1 MLSSRSHSLGILP
14 IPLGLSWT
22 HTTATSASSH
32 ETHHLAST
40 MRRPAPPPTGDVLDL
55 DYGSADG
62 TAVETSQG
70 DVTNETADH
79 ARGADEV
86 KSSHALTRAKPDE
99 LVGSTR
105 KLPAAYDTDDVD
117 PAASSTGPPSLGP
130 VATAAAISEGFQV
143 PAHNQDAN
151 AVAGPSSAK
160 LAGANAV
167 TDSGAAAEG
176 LWVDSAQHHP
186 PPPTYPPPALPHGD
200 AVQEQ
205 QQLPSHYGY
214 DPNLPHLH
222 HSAFE
227 PNHQGLHGGVY
238 LGASAQHPIANGRSD
253 YAQMNH
259 PFVPYDQPYDP
270 RMPMPFGPFAAGSI
284 PPPYAFLTYPPSNPY
299 PGGYAAHLMDPNAM
313 DDSTAQ
319 LNRKQR
325 KKLLKNQ
332 KKKDKKLRA
341 LSATA
346 APCDPAPANV
356 ELVWTEDGKPQ
367 ALAMISELHSR
378 GVPPARLAEQGVPLA
393 MIEVCCAELGVSAHV
408 AGPPEQPAEPP
419 ATAPSDTEIQVAK
432 RLVQTTKAE
441 NELLEKQEQGVPLTP
456 LEELR
461 RKALASR
468 LAKAAAA
475 SRASGQEGA
484 DWQSNGSS
492 PSTAET
498 SSKKSTAFDRV
509 ATSGEADALV
519 SQISGV
525 MRSLLQPAQPAA
537 EQSSTSRKRAYRDID
552 AVDPSDSTWDGDLAA
567 ADAATS
573 PLPVRRQRISYADN
587 FSRTAVA
594 PSGEVDLSTPLP
606 ELPDAARSPQPR
618 RPRPVA
624 ADFDTAEYVPKPPN
638 RFLDVPSGLNTV
650 VDLSDE
656 EPEDAEV
663 AAFDS
668 ADGWT
673 EVRPALDPRR
683 VLELRHR
690 TATEHYDTFCSLNGL
705 SPSRRPG
712 TPHRDSGGFE
722 NDVGAV
728 PDALVAQIAASGTS
742 SGGPSTPSREDLLR
756 KELEIKQLMRK
767 IQMMEE
773 RKKQQEAAATAPS
786 RSPAQRPGAQDRLD
800 GAGLRPGGAN
810 GSESAVQPADAS
822 GSNPAE
828 KDASSQMGSTS
839 SSSVRLDPALQ
850 KQREQLLALLASR
863 RKNASAAAPRD
874 AASTSEAAM
883 DEGVPS
889 PAVSMA
895 VSDAGLEGK
904 EVSAGKCASAFVCVL
919 DPLTV
924 ESLLGTGLAGRR
936 RADRAMCRWFRVCFR
951 V

>member
-14 IPLGLSWT
+14 TPLGLSWT
-22 HTTATSASSH
+22 HTTASSVSSH
-32 ETHHLAST
+32 EAHHLAST

-62 TAVETSQG
+62 TPLESSQG
-70 DVTNETADH
+70 DVTNETNDH
-79 ARGADEV
+79 APGADEV
-86 KSSHALTRAKPDE
+86 KSSHALTHAKPDE
-99 LVGSTR
+99 LVRSTR
-105 KLPAAYDTDDVD
+105 KLPAAYDTDDAD
-117 PAASSTGPPSLGP
+117 PACSTGPPSLGP
-130 VATAAAISEGFQV
+130 FSTAAISEGFQV
-143 PAHNQDAN
+143 PEHNQDAN
-151 AVAGPSSAK
+151 AAAGPSSAR
-160 LAGANAV
+160 LAGASAAGDN
-167 TDSGAAAEG
+167 GAAAETR
-176 LWVDSAQHHP
+176 LWVDPAQHHP

-200 AVQEQ
+200 VAQEQ

-227 PNHQGLHGGVY
+227 PNHQGLHGSVY
-238 LGASAQHPIANGRSD
+238 FAASAQHPIANGGSD
-253 YAQMNH
+253 YSQMTH

-284 PPPYAFLTYPPSNPY
+284 PPQYAFPPYPQSNPY
-299 PGGYAAHLMDPNAM
+299 PGGYAGHLMDPNAM

-346 APCDPAPANV
+346 APFDPASANV

-393 MIEVCCAELGVSAHV
+393 MIEVCCAELGVSAQG
-408 AGPPEQPAEPP
+408 AGQPEQPAEPP
-419 ATAPSDTEIQVAK
+419 ATAPSDSESQGAK
-432 RLVQTTKAE
+432 EVVQTTKAE
-441 NELLEKQEQGVPLTP
+441 NELLQKQEQGVPLTP

-475 SRASGQEGA
+475 SRALAQEGA
-484 DWQSNGSS
+484 NAESNGSV
-492 PSTAET
+492 PSSADI

-525 MRSLLQPAQPAA
+525 LRGLLQPAQPTA

-552 AVDPSDSTWDGDLAA
+552 AVDPSDSTWDGDLSAP
-567 ADAATS
+567 DAATS
-573 PLPVRRQRISYADN
+573 ALPARRQRISYADN
-587 FSRTAVA
+587 FSRAAVA

-606 ELPDAARSPQPR
+606 ELPDTANLPQPR
-618 RPRPVA
+618 RQRPVA

-656 EPEDAEV
+656 EPDDAEM

-690 TATEHYDTFCSLNGL
+690 TATEHYDVFCSLNGL
-705 SPSRRPG
+705 SPSRRPA

-722 NDVGAV
+722 TEVGAV
-728 PDALVAQIAASGTS
+728 PETLVAQIAASGTS

-767 IQMMEE
+767 IHMMEE
-773 RKKQQEAAATAPS
+773 RKKQQEAATAPP
-786 RSPAQRPGAQDRLD
+786 RSPAQRSGAPEEED

-810 GSESAVQPADAS
+810 GSQSAVQPADESDSTA
-822 GSNPAE
+822 AVKE
-828 KDASSQMGSTS
+828 ASSQSGSTA

-850 KQREQLLALLASR
+850 KQRQQLLALLASR
-863 RKNASAAAPRD
+863 RKNASAAVPRD
-874 AASTSEAAM
+874 AASTSEAAK
-883 DEGVPS
+883 DGGVPA
-889 PAVSMA
+889 PATGMA
-895 VSDAGLEGK
+895 VSDAGLERK
-904 EVSAGKCASAFVCVL
+904 EVSAGKCAGALVCVL

-924 ESLLGTGLAGRR
+924 GDCFARNRFGGRR
-936 RADRAMCRWFRVCFR
+936 CVDRAMCRWFRVCFP